1 MSEAIKYPK
10 LAPSRRT
17 RPTPELE
24 IGEYAR
30 FVAEFVDAAKR
41 FPKLDRWKTELAA
54 VATHWLLSGGEKVDF
69 FGAEFRHVWN
79 EFVGEYGIKN
89 YQSLVSEGNQL
100 VLPFGI
106 TLGEIPFPPP
116 ARARFTFI
124 DLFAGIG
131 GFRIALQKNGGRC
144 VFSSE
149 WDKAAQETYF
159 NNFGEYPFGDIRQF
173 TSDGITDKD
182 ISKFIPD
189 HDILAAGFPCQPFSH
204 AGVSARK
211 SLGRKHGFECVTQG
225 TLFFDLVRIAKAKR
239 PKALFLE
246 NVRSLKTHDEGRTF
260 AEIKRTIEEDLGYSF
275 HYTIVDA
282 SSTVPQK
289 RKRCFMVCFRDTKT
303 PFEFPDFS
311 GEPIP
316 LKTILEK
323 KKISDWFTLS
333 DRMWQGHINR
343 TKRNLARGVGFTAYE
358 ADINKPANTLVSRY
372 WKDGKE
378 CLIPQNDQN
387 PRLLTPRECAR
398 LQGYPENFRLPVSPN
413 AAYRQ
418 FGNSVVV
425 PVVEKIGRSILDALK
440 IKP

>member
-1 MSEAIKYPK
+1 MAKQKQNSKTTE
-10 LAPSRRT
+10 
-17 RPTPELE
+17 E
-24 IGEYAR
+24 IGEYVR

-41 FPKLDRWKTELAA
+41 FPKLDKWKNELSA
-54 VATHWLLSGGEKVDF
+54 VATHWLLSGGEEADF
-69 FGAEFRHVWN
+69 FGAEFKGAWCN
-79 EFVGEYGIKN
+79 FISEYGIKDYN
-89 YQSLVSEGNQL
+89 SLISEGNQL

-116 ARARFTFI
+116 SEPRFTFI

-131 GFRIALQKNGGRC
+131 GFRIALQRNGGRC

-173 TSDGITDKD
+173 TGDEVSDQDLKR
-182 ISKFIPD
+182 FIPD
-189 HDILAAGFPCQPFSH
+189 HDVLAAGFPCQPFSH
-204 AGVSARK
+204 AGVSARR
-211 SLGRKHGFECVTQG
+211 SLGRKHGFDCNTQG
-225 TLFFDLVRIAKAKR
+225 TLFFDLVRIAKVKR
-239 PKALFLE
+239 PRALFLE
-246 NVRSLKTHDEGRTF
+246 NVRSLQTHDGGRTF
-260 AEIKRTIEEDLGYSF
+260 ETIKRTIEEDLGYSF
-275 HYTIVDA
+275 HPTIVDA

-289 RKRCFMVCFRDTKT
+289 RRRCFMVCFRDKKT
-303 PFEFPDFS
+303 QFKFPDFS

-333 DRMWQGHINR
+333 DRMWQGHIRR
-343 TKRNLARGVGFTAYE
+343 TQRNLDRGAGFTAYE
-358 ADINKPANTLVSRY
+358 ADVEKPANTLVSRY

-378 CLIPQNDQN
+378 CLIPQKGKN

-398 LQGYPENFRLPVSPN
+398 LQGYPESFRLPVSPN

-425 PVVEKIGRSILDALK
+425 PVVSKIAAEILSSLK
-440 IKP
+440 LK

>member
-1 MSEAIKYPK
+1 MPK
-10 LAPSRRT
+10 QKQISKAA
-17 RPTPELE
+17 EE
-24 IGEYAR
+24 ISEYAR

-41 FPKLDRWKTELAA
+41 FPKFDKWKNELSAA
-54 VATHWLLSGGEKVDF
+54 ATHWLLSGGEEAGF
-69 FGAEFRHVWN
+69 FGAEFKAAWAD
-79 EFVGEYGIKN
+79 FIKEYGIKDYN
-89 YQSLVSEGNQL
+89 SLISEGNQL

-116 ARARFTFI
+116 AEPCFTFI

-173 TSDGITDKD
+173 TGDVVSDQDLK
-182 ISKFIPD
+182 KLIPD

-204 AGVSARK
+204 AGVSARR
-211 SLGRKHGFECVTQG
+211 SLGRKHGFECNTQG

-246 NVRSLKTHDEGRTF
+246 NVRSLKTHDQGRTF
-260 AEIKRTIEEDLGYSF
+260 ETIKRTIEDDLGYSF
-275 HYTIVDA
+275 HDTVVDA

-289 RKRCFMVCFRDTKT
+289 RKRCFMVCFRDKKT
-303 PFEFPDFS
+303 TFNFPDFS

-323 KKISDWFTLS
+323 KKLSDWFTLS
-333 DRMWQGHINR
+333 DRMWQGHIRR
-343 TKRNLARGVGFTAYE
+343 TQRNLDRGAGFTAYE
-358 ADINKPANTLVSRY
+358 ADLEKPANTLVSRY

-378 CLIPQNDQN
+378 CLIPQKGKN
-387 PRLLTPRECAR
+387 PRLLTARECAR
-398 LQGYPENFRLPVSPN
+398 LQGYPESFRLPVSPN

-425 PVVEKIGRSILDALK
+425 PVVSKIATAILTALK
-440 IKP
+440 LK